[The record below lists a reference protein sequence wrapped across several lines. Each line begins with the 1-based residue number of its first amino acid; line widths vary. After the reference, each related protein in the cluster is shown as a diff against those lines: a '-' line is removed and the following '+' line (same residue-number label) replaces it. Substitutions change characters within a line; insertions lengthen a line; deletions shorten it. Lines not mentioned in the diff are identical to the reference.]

1 MDASREATIAR
12 VLHTDTDHRA
22 DLTELDRL
30 MDVDPEPGTS
40 EADELQLLALVIEDY
55 EKERFPIGLPDPIE
69 AIRLCMDQQGLSQQD
84 LIPYFGSKRR
94 VSDALSGK
102 RALTLSMIRALH
114 DGLGIPADVLLQ
126 TPHGG

>member
-1 MDASREATIAR
+1 MAGII
-12 VLHTDTDHRA
+12 HTDAEHGEA
-22 DLTELDRL
+22 LAALDRL
-30 MDVDPEPGTS
+30 MEIDPESDTP

-102 RALTLSMIRALH
+102 RALTLSMVRALH

-126 TPHGG
+126 LPHVG